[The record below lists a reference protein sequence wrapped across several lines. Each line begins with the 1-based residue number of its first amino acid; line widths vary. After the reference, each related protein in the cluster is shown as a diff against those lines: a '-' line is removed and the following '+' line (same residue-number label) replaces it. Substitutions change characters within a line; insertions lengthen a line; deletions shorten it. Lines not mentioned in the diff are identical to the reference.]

1 MRPGASSRLLAE
13 VRDLAG
19 RAVPSSSVSWAS
31 TDSGVARVD
40 SASGWVYAVRPGRAL
55 VVAASGEWRDSAPI
69 VVRRPAVEPP
79 VPASVSISPFGS
91 LRVGDTITLTAAVLD
106 GSGAP
111 LTGAEIAWSSSEPEL
126 AAIDPLNGRV
136 QANAPGTATIIAT
149 SGSKAARSEMTILP
163 ADLSADTLAIQGYES
178 EPPPEKPKQT
188 VAEPAVTLPENR
200 DAERQRLDAGILT
213 GVQQC
218 YDALRSKNVAR
229 VAELYQPTKKSD
241 VHQLNKLTRILR
253 TDEWGAVVGQRV
265 DGTQQLGTAAAAMEF
280 SFQLVW
286 KDAFGGRLTS
296 HPVFRAE
303 FARNG
308 KEWEISSCRMVGSPK
323 L

>member
-1 MRPGASSRLLAE
+1 
-13 VRDLAG
+13 V
-19 RAVPSSSVSWAS
+19 
-31 TDSGVARVD
+31 
-40 SASGWVYAVRPGRAL
+40 
-55 VVAASGEWRDSAPI
+55 VVAASGEWRDSAAI
-69 VVRRPAVEPP
+69 VVRRPTVEPP
-79 VPASVSISPFGS
+79 APASVSISPFGS

-111 LTGAEIAWSSSEPEL
+111 LVGSEVAWSSSEPEL
-126 AAIDPLNGRV
+126 AAIDPLNGQLR
-136 QANAPGTATIIAT
+136 AYAPGTATIIAT
-149 SGSKAARSEMTILP
+149 SGSKAARSQVTILP
-163 ADLSADTLAIQGYES
+163 AEPSADTLAIQGYES
-178 EPPPEKPKQT
+178 EPPPEEPKET

-213 GVQQC
+213 GVRQC

-229 VAELYQPTKKSD
+229 VAELYQPTTKSD

-253 TDEWGAVVGQRV
+253 TEEWGAVVGNRV
-265 DGTQQLGTAAAAMEF
+265 DGTRQLGAAAAAMEF

-308 KEWEISSCRMVGSPK
+308 DEWEISSCRMVGSPK